1 MSKNGNGNPDLYLKI
16 GGTLTLQG
24 KTEEELGATVAR
36 ISPGRLGL
44 ELSGPTLKLPLQVGE
59 KVGIRYWDKG
69 VIVYSWEAEIVDT
82 SGLRK
87 QRVEVS
93 IGRKVVVQRRTS
105 CRVCLPIP
113 FSFTVIGA
121 ADSQLISQKAFKGT
135 PQNISA
141 GGLAFETSLPLEVR
155 DQLAVNLHLSSS
167 SNLDTRGWVVRSQPV
182 ENRGDDFQSIA
193 LMFQQLEAK
202 EQDQLLKFL
211 AP

>member
-24 KTEEELGATVAR
+24 KTEEELGVTVAN

-44 ELSGPTLKLPLQVGE
+44 ELSGPTLTLPLQVGE

-135 PQNISA
+135 TQNISA

-155 DQLAVNLHLSSS
+155 DQLAVNLHLPSS

-182 ENRGDDFQSIA
+182 ENRGDDLQSIA

-202 EQDQLLKFL
+202 KQDRLLKFL
-211 AP
+211 AQ

>member
-24 KTEEELGATVAR
+24 HTEEELGATVAR

-69 VIVYSWEAEIVDT
+69 VIVYLWEAEIVDT

-121 ADSQLISQKAFKGT
+121 ADSQLISQKAFKAT
-135 PQNISA
+135 TQNISA

-167 SNLDTRGWVVRSQPV
+167 LNLDTRGWVVRSKPV
-182 ENRGDDFQSIA
+182 ENRGDDLQSIA

-202 EQDQLLKFL
+202 KQDRLLNFL
-211 AP
+211 AQ

>member
-87 QRVEVS
+87 QRVEVC

-135 PQNISA
+135 TQNISA

-182 ENRGDDFQSIA
+182 ENRGDDLQSIA

-202 EQDQLLKFL
+202 QQDRLLKFL
-211 AP
+211 AQ

>member
-24 KTEEELGATVAR
+24 KTEEELGATVAK

-44 ELSGPTLKLPLQVGE
+44 ELSEPTLKLPPQVGE

-135 PQNISA
+135 TQNISA

-167 SNLDTRGWVVRSQPV
+167 SNLDTRGWVVRSRPV
-182 ENRGDDFQSIA
+182 ENRGDDLQSIA

-202 EQDQLLKFL
+202 KQDRLLEFL
-211 AP
+211 AQ

>member
-87 QRVEVS
+87 QQVEVC
-93 IGRKVVVQRRTS
+93 IGRKAVVQRRTS

-135 PQNISA
+135 TQNISA

-155 DQLAVNLHLSSS
+155 DRLAINLHLSSS

-182 ENRGDDFQSIA
+182 ENRGDDLQSIA

-202 EQDQLLKFL
+202 KQDRLLKFL
-211 AP
+211 AQ

>member
-44 ELSGPTLKLPLQVGE
+44 ELSGPTLKLPLQVGQ

-69 VIVYSWEAEIVDT
+69 VIVYSWEAEIIDT

-135 PQNISA
+135 TQNISA

-182 ENRGDDFQSIA
+182 ENRGDDLQSIA

-202 EQDQLLKFL
+202 KQDRLLNFL
-211 AP
+211 AQ

>member
-24 KTEEELGATVAR
+24 KTEEELGATVAK
-36 ISPGRLGL
+36 ISPDRLGL
-44 ELSGPTLKLPLQVGE
+44 ELSGPTLKLPPQVGE

-135 PQNISA
+135 THNISA

-167 SNLDTRGWVVRSQPV
+167 SNLHTRGWVVRSQPV
-182 ENRGDDFQSIA
+182 ENRGDDLQSIA

-202 EQDQLLKFL
+202 KQDRLLKFL
-211 AP
+211 AQ

>member
-24 KTEEELGATVAR
+24 KTEEELGATVAK

-44 ELSGPTLKLPLQVGE
+44 ELSGPTLKLPPQVGE

-135 PQNISA
+135 TQNISA

-182 ENRGDDFQSIA
+182 ENRGDDLQSIA

-202 EQDQLLKFL
+202 KQDRLLKFL
-211 AP
+211 AQ

>member
-16 GGTLTLQG
+16 GGTLTLKG

-121 ADSQLISQKAFKGT
+121 ADSQLISQKAFKAT
-135 PQNISA
+135 TQNISA

-182 ENRGDDFQSIA
+182 ENRGDDLQSIA

-202 EQDQLLKFL
+202 KQDRLLKFL
-211 AP
+211 AQ

>member
-24 KTEEELGATVAR
+24 KTEEELGATVAK

-44 ELSGPTLKLPLQVGE
+44 ELSGPTLKLPPQVGE

-135 PQNISA
+135 TQNISA
-141 GGLAFETSLPLEVR
+141 GGLAFATSLPLEVR

-167 SNLDTRGWVVRSQPV
+167 SKFDLRGWVVRSQPV
-182 ENRGDDFQSIA
+182 ENRGDDLQSIA

-202 EQDQLLKFL
+202 KQDRLLKFL
-211 AP
+211 AQ

>member
-24 KTEEELGATVAR
+24 KTEGELGATVAT

-44 ELSGPTLKLPLQVGE
+44 ELSGPTLKLPFQAGE

-121 ADSQLISQKAFKGT
+121 ANSQLISQKAFKGT
-135 PQNISA
+135 TQNISA

-167 SNLDTRGWVVRSQPV
+167 SNLNTRGWVVRSQPV
-182 ENRGDDFQSIA
+182 ENRGDDLQSIA

-202 EQDQLLKFL
+202 KQDRLLKFL
-211 AP
+211 AQ